1 MTDCTSSLTRAPAP
15 TSNLFQSAT
24 TTLTSPTWRFG
35 PMQPYCSLGATV
47 LGATIDFDPYSDQG
61 HGNHK
66 LDHRAQLWS
75 TSQGRIPLKMSTVHR
90 SNEGKCYG
98 SIAYFLNLW
107 RVNNLNQVW
116 MRHSQ
121 RDLVMHTTP
130 SNLDASFS
138 LIFFVS
144 CRTPLFID
152 KENGDNPNS
161 EKNSLQFNKG
171 SIWPSK
177 ERNGES
183 SMPRKEESLLFPFPR
198 PGIWEFRVPGE
209 SVLME
214 WYPFV

>member
-1 MTDCTSSLTRAPAP
+1 M
-15 TSNLFQSAT
+15 
-24 TTLTSPTWRFG
+24 
-35 PMQPYCSLGATV
+35 
-47 LGATIDFDPYSDQG
+47 DFDPYSDQG

-66 LDHRAQLWS
+66 LDHWAQLWS

-98 SIAYFLNLW
+98 SIAYFFYLW

-138 LIFFVS
+138 LILFVS

-177 ERNGES
+177 ERNWDS
-183 SMPRKEESLLFPFPR
+183 SMPRKEESRLSRMAFLNWRGWLTFWSISSSPTS
-198 PGIWEFRVPGE
+198 ERVSPVAISASG
-209 SVLME
+209 SGRSRNYSTSSKGVKE
-214 WYPFV
+214 WN